1 MKLGRLIARLILGG
15 LFFGHG
21 AQKAFGWFGGPGA
34 AGTEQMMENLDLH
47 PPKQQAR
54 LAAWAETAGGGMLVL
69 GFLTPLAAAMLTGS
83 MVTAIRKVHLPN
95 GLWNMNQGYEYNLA
109 LIAALAAVIDG
120 GPGKPSIDGAL
131 GIDCTGPGWTVAS
144 LAAGAAGST
153 LTIEVGGRAAE
164 QAKSE
169 PAGGDG
175 AAAAEP
181 ETAVPA
187 SSG

>member
-34 AGTEQMMENLDLH
+34 EGTEQMMDKLDLH
-47 PPKQQAR
+47 PPKQQAQ
-54 LAAWAETAGGGMLVL
+54 LAAWAETAGGAMLVL
-69 GFLTPLAAAMLTGS
+69 GFLTPLSAALLTGS

-109 LIAALAAVIDG
+109 LIAALAALTDG
-120 GPGKPSIDGAL
+120 GPGKASIDGAL
-131 GIDCTGPGWTVAS
+131 GIDSTGPGWTVAS

-153 LTIEVGGRAAE
+153 LAIEVGSRAAE
-164 QAKSE
+164 QAKSQ
-169 PAGGDG
+169 PTGGNSAG
-175 AAAAEP
+175 AAQP

>member
-21 AQKAFGWFGGPGA
+21 SQKAFGWFGGPGIE
-34 AGTEQMMENLDLH
+34 GTEKMMDNLDMH
-47 PPKQQAR
+47 PPKQQAQ
-54 LAAWAETAGGGMLVL
+54 LAAWAETAGGAMLAL
-69 GFLTPLAAAMLTGS
+69 GFLTPLSAALLTGS

-109 LIAALAAVIDG
+109 LIAALAALIDG
-120 GPGKPSIDGAL
+120 GPGKASIDGAL
-131 GIDCTGPGWTVAS
+131 GIDSTGPAWTVAS

-153 LTIEVGGRAAE
+153 LAIGLGSRAAE

-169 PAGGDG
+169 PSGEVS
-175 AAAAEP
+175 AAAQP

-187 SSG
+187 ASG